1 MKPADQE
8 IIDDYFRRER
18 VRKLHIGCGGNILKG
33 WLNSDYNS
41 VHSDVIFLDATK
53 PFPFNNDE
61 FDYLFSEH
69 VIEHFDFAKGFAML
83 LECHR
88 ILKPGGKLRIST
100 PDLLFLIDLHRA
112 EKSELQKEYIKWSTD
127 NFIKAAPYYAE
138 TFVINNFVRDWGH
151 TFIYDENVLRYS
163 LTSAGFEEIIK
174 CDVNESLYS
183 ELKGLENDDRMPSAF
198 LRLESLVLEAAKPRQ
213 LRS

>member
-1 MKPADQE
+1 MKAADQQ
-8 IIDDYFRRER
+8 IIDGYFCRER

-41 VHSDVIFLDATK
+41 GHPEVVFLDATK
-53 PFPFNNDE
+53 PFPFNTDK
-61 FDYLFSEH
+61 FDYVFSEH
-69 VIEHFDFAKGFAML
+69 MIEHFDFAQGFAML

-100 PDLLFLIDLHRA
+100 PDLLFLIDLHR
-112 EKSELQKEYIKWSTD
+112 EDKSELQKEYIKWSTD
-127 NFIKAAPYYAE
+127 NFIKGAPYYAE

-163 LTSAGFEEIIK
+163 LTKAGFEEISK
-174 CDVNESLYS
+174 CDVNESACS

-198 LRLESLVLEAAKPRQ
+198 LKLESLVLEAAKPRQ
-213 LRS
+213 LPG

>member
-100 PDLLFLIDLHRA
+100 PGGH
-112 EKSELQKEYIKWSTD
+112 ELE
-127 NFIKAAPYYAE
+127 
-138 TFVINNFVRDWGH
+138 VR
-151 TFIYDENVLRYS
+151 
-163 LTSAGFEEIIK
+163 
-174 CDVNESLYS
+174 
-183 ELKGLENDDRMPSAF
+183 
-198 LRLESLVLEAAKPRQ
+198 
-213 LRS
+213 